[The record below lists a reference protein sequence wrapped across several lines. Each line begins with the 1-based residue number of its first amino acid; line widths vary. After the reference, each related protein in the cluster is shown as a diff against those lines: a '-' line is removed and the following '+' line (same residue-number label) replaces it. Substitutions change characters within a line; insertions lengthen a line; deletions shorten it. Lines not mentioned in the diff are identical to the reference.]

1 MAEDTPADSRTE
13 VGEAPVERAPSA
25 VAKTA
30 PVESAP
36 EASKEQET
44 EKVNG
49 TQEKP
54 SGKNFSVPLLCDLH
68 SSPFF
73 FFSFFG
79 KGQGVAQFRFSS
91 ET

>member
-36 EASKEQET
+36 ETSKEQET

-54 SGKNFSVPLLCDLH
+54 S
-68 SSPFF
+68 
-73 FFSFFG
+73 
-79 KGQGVAQFRFSS
+79 
-91 ET
+91 